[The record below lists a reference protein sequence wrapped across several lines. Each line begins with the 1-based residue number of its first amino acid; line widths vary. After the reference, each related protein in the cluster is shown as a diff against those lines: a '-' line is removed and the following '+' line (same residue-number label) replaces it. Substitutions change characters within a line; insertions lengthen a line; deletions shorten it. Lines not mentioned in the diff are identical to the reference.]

1 MGVSI
6 VNDLDEEARTMALVG
21 EPLVQEKRRN
31 KQMKVKDLLELFL
44 NDRSK
49 LPKYIKFGDNAWELV
64 LNDAELDDNY
74 YYYWGTH
81 IESDKPITFFDEAS
95 LNIAILEEHVEV
107 LDKEISLV
115 YEESKNPYIEDK
127 INIVESLEVIRDAI
141 NKIIVKI
148 GGLD

>member
-1 MGVSI
+1 M
-6 VNDLDEEARTMALVG
+6 NDLDEVALVG
-21 EPLVQEKRRN
+21 EPLVQAK
-31 KQMKVKDLLELFL
+31 KMKVKDLLELFL

-49 LPKYIKFGDNAWELV
+49 LPKYIKFGDNVWELV
-64 LNDAELDDNY
+64 LNDAELNDNY

-81 IESDKPITFFDEAS
+81 IDSDKPITFFDEAS
-95 LNIAILEEHVEV
+95 LNIAMLEEHVEV

>member
-1 MGVSI
+1 M
-6 VNDLDEEARTMALVG
+6 NDLDEEARTMALVG
-21 EPLVQEKRRN
+21 EPLVQEKR
-31 KQMKVKDLLELFL
+31 MKVKDLLELFL

-49 LPKYIKFGDNAWELV
+49 LPKYIKFGDNTWELV
-64 LNDAELDDNY
+64 LNDAELNDNY
-74 YYYWGTH
+74 YYYYGAH
-81 IESDKPITFFDEAS
+81 IESDKPTTFFDEAS
-95 LNIAILEEHVEV
+95 LNIEMLEEYVEV

>member
-1 MGVSI
+1 M
-6 VNDLDEEARTMALVG
+6 NDLDEEARTMALVE
-21 EPLVQEKRRN
+21 EPLVQEKRKD

-49 LPKYIKFGDNAWELV
+49 LPKYIKFGDNVWELV
-64 LNDAELDDNY
+64 LNDAELNDNY
-74 YYYWGTH
+74 YYYWGAH
-81 IESDKPITFFDEAS
+81 IDLDKPITFFDEAS
-95 LNIAILEEHVEV
+95 LNIVMLEEHVEV

>member
-1 MGVSI
+1 M
-6 VNDLDEEARTMALVG
+6 NDLDEVARTMALVG
-21 EPLVQEKRRN
+21 EPLVQN

-49 LPKYIKFGDNAWELV
+49 LPKYIKFGDNVWELV
-64 LNDAELDDNY
+64 LNDAELNDNY

-81 IESDKPITFFDEAS
+81 IDSDKPITFFDEAS
-95 LNIAILEEHVEV
+95 LNIAMLEEHVEV

>member
-6 VNDLDEEARTMALVG
+6 VNDLDEEVRTMALVG
-21 EPLVQEKRRN
+21 EPLVQEKR
-31 KQMKVKDLLELFL
+31 MKIKDLLELFL

-49 LPKYIKFGDNAWELV
+49 LPKYIKFGDNVWELV

-74 YYYWGTH
+74 YYYWGAH

-95 LNIAILEEHVEV
+95 LNIAMLEEHVEV